1 MAITT
6 SMIKELRDATSMGIN
21 DCKKALEETGGDFDA
36 AIKVLRE
43 KGAAIASKRASKEA
57 NEGLI
62 AAIVTNDVQNAAMIE
77 INCETDFVTR
87 NEDFQA
93 FVEELRQASLN
104 FETDQMAEGVK
115 EQIESKMASIGE
127 KIMFRRN
134 DKWSVEGTGSI
145 TSYIHMGGKVGV
157 LLELGCEKAE
167 TVSSPDYLELAK
179 DLTLHVAAAAPEFLQ
194 RDEVPA
200 DKVSEEQDIMRNQ
213 MKTEDEERG
222 KSRPDEMIEKILI
235 GKTNKFFSQICFMEQ
250 GFVKED
256 KVSITNLLAEKGKEL
271 GDTLTVKRYVRY
283 QLGGA

>member
-21 DCKKALEETGGDFDA
+21 DCKKALEESGGDFDA

-43 KGAAIASKRASKEA
+43 KGAAIATKRASKEA

-104 FETDQMAEGVK
+104 FESDHMAEGVK

-134 DKWSVEGTGSI
+134 VKWSVEGTGAVA
-145 TSYIHMGGKVGV
+145 SYIHMGGKVGV
-157 LLELGCEKAE
+157 LVEVGCEKAE
-167 TVSSPDYLELAK
+167 TIESPIFKELAK
-179 DLTLHVAAAAPEFLQ
+179 DLTLHVAAAAPQYLT

-200 DKVSEEQDIMRNQ
+200 DLVEEEKDIARKQ
-213 MKTEDEERG
+213 LEG
-222 KSRPDEMIEKILI
+222 KPANIIDNILVGKI
-235 GKTNKFFSQICFMEQ
+235 NKYFSQICFIEQ
-250 GFVKED
+250 GFVKEE

>member
-43 KGAAIASKRASKEA
+43 KGAAVAAKRASKEA
-57 NEGLI
+57 KEGMI
-62 AAIVTNDVQNAAMIE
+62 AAIVSDDAQSAGMIE

-87 NEDFQA
+87 NEDFQG
-93 FVEELRQASLN
+93 FVEELRSEALN
-104 FETDQMAEGVK
+104 FESDAMAAGVAK
-115 EQIESKMASIGE
+115 RIEDKMASIGE

-134 DKWSVEGTGSI
+134 VKWTVDGTGAV

-157 LLELGCEKAE
+157 LVEVGCEKAE
-167 TVSSPDYLELAK
+167 TTESPVFKELAK
-179 DLTLHVAAAAPEFLQ
+179 DLTLHVAAAAPEYLT

-200 DKVSEEQDIMRNQ
+200 DLVEEEKDIARKQ
-213 MKTEDEERG
+213 LEG
-222 KSRPDEMIEKILI
+222 KPENIIDKILI
-235 GKTNKFFSQICFMEQ
+235 GKINKYYSQICFIEQ

-256 KVSITNLLAEKGKEL
+256 KVSITSLLEEKGKEL

-283 QLGGA
+283 QLGA